1 MGRETLQ
8 AAWKPFWRDTFYCLR
23 LFMARDAED
32 IAPDDDD
39 DDDDTSEHEEEE
51 EEAETEQ
58 KRCRGWASGIT

>member
-1 MGRETLQ
+1 MSSHGSRNT
-8 AAWKPFWRDTFYCLR
+8 AGCWKPFWRDTFYCLR

-39 DDDDTSEHEEEE
+39 DDDTSEHEEEEEE

-58 KRCRGWASGIT
+58 KRWRG